1 MQSRTFPAI
10 CLGPVGNIQGS
21 YYFLNLNTWE
31 VNKRRGWVKLPLP
44 NEIIQ
49 KINAK
54 SAREQQNGN
63 NFQSNEID
71 FDSGDEKQS

>member
-1 MQSRTFPAI
+1 M
-10 CLGPVGNIQGS
+10 
-21 YYFLNLNTWE
+21 
-31 VNKRRGWVKLPLP
+31 NKRRSWVKLPLP